1 MTAPIIENNYTG
13 DGSTVLFSFTFE
25 YIEATDIEVSV
36 DSVTVA
42 TTAYSLANATT
53 VEFVTAPAVG
63 AAIRIYR
70 NTTVTTPKAEF
81 FPGSAIRAQD
91 LNDNFEQILFVT
103 QEADA
108 ISERAEAAAD
118 AAEIATA
125 AAQASAASAT
135 AAGAAAQAS
144 AASAAA
150 DAASA
155 QADAAQ
161 AATDAAA
168 ANTTA
173 NAANATANTANTNA
187 TQAAADASAAAS
199 SASAAAASASTA
211 TTSAANA
218 QTSANNALTQAT
230 QAATDASAAQTS
242 ATNAASSAAT
252 AASDAA
258 TANTNANNAVS
269 TANTAASDATTAINT
284 ANSAV
289 STANT
294 ASSTATTASNDA
306 ATAISTANSAVTT
319 ANSAVTTAQGAVT
332 TANTAN
338 TTANTANTTA
348 GNAVTTANSAVTTA
362 NSASTT
368 ASNAVA
374 TANAAAAAV
383 SDAYLFTVV
392 ANVSSIPSNPSD
404 EDAVRVANSTG
415 IESSSVVQGVPSG
428 FTGDSGINVEIIYN
442 SSASKWDYI
451 AYNANDPDDRYGYPP
466 YVDVTRQNTV
476 DAATLSGRPL
486 NSTHLGTFTGSTIAD
501 SSTVKAALQSLETE
515 VETKADLVGGTVP
528 TSQLP
533 ALAITTFLGTVAN
546 QTAMLALSGQ
556 RGDFA
561 IRSDTS
567 TTFVLTSDGGSN
579 LSDWQELE
587 TPTIPIASVNGQT
600 GTVVLGP
607 SDVGA
612 LSTGGGTLTGN
623 VSFNSKINFDNG
635 GNVLDFIDNVAA
647 RFGTGNDLRI
657 YHDGNHS
664 QIKDS
669 GTGNLQL
676 LTSAFKVLS
685 SDGSETYISAVRD
698 GSVEL
703 YHNDSKKF
711 DTVSGGTRIYG
722 YLSMQGSGG
731 HVYLPDSAQLK
742 VGNGEDLKIYHDGG
756 NSWVRE
762 EGTGALYIDSNG
774 SAVIISKGGASEK
787 LAAFYTDGAAELYY
801 NNSKKLETKSD
812 GVDVTGELQCDSLD
826 VDGGAD
832 ITGNVNFHGH
842 VDLQDNDK
850 LRLGNGGDL
859 EVYHD
864 ATDSFVNNYTGG
876 LLLVNQANDADIN
889 IQTDNGNGGTTN
901 YIVCDGSD
909 GNVRLYHYG
918 NQKLQ
923 TESGGIDVTGTV
935 KSDGLDVDGN
945 GDISGTLFLHGNLDM
960 QDNDQIVIGNDDDL
974 RLVHDGS
981 NSYITNYTGQ
991 LIFRTV
997 SNEVSAAFVPN
1008 AEAKLYHNNSLK
1020 FVTKSDGIDVTGE
1033 VQCDSLDVD
1042 GSADISS
1049 NAIVHNNFGINQ
1061 SSPSA
1066 TCDINNGSRSHTAL
1080 EVNSAHNTAIGI
1092 FQIHTDNGYS
1102 GDGFKFHHTRGQ
1114 TNAMNFMAF
1123 DSNHGGSP
1131 DREFTFR
1138 GDGHAYCDNSWNGG
1152 GADYAEYFESTNG
1165 LLIPVGTTVV
1175 LENNKVRAATAD
1187 DPLAAIIGVVR
1198 PKEPG
1203 IVTAA
1208 TGNSAWN
1215 RWQQKY
1221 LTDDFDRYILDEHV
1235 VYEWTEEVEDGE
1247 DIIHSYAS
1255 HQIPEGLTIPDD
1267 VVGQTHDVKGNR
1279 YVHYRLNPDYDP
1291 DQTYIPREDRY
1302 EWQIVG
1308 LVGQVKLLAGQP
1320 VNDRW
1325 IKMRDVSETVEE
1337 WFIR

>member
-25 YIEATDIEVSV
+25 YIEATDIEVSI

-144 AASAAA
+144 AAAAA
-150 DAASA
+150 TDAASA

-187 TQAAADASAAAS
+187 TQAAADAAAAAS
-199 SASAAAASASTA
+199 SASAAATSASSATTA
-211 TTSAANA
+211 ATNAQTSAANA
-218 QTSANNALTQAT
+218 LVQAS
-230 QAATDASAAQTS
+230 QAATDASSAQTS
-242 ATNAASSAAT
+242 ATNAAASAVVAT
-252 AASDAA
+252 NNAAA
-258 TANTNANNAVS
+258 ANTNANTAIA
-269 TANTAASDATTAINT
+269 TANTAASDATTAVST
-284 ANSAV
+284 ANNAV
-289 STANT
+289 STAQT
-294 ASSTATTASNDA
+294 ASNTATTASNDA
-306 ATAISTANSAVTT
+306 STAITTANSAVSTANSAVTT
-319 ANSAVTTAQGAVT
+319 ANSAVTTAQGAVTTANGAVT

-362 NSASTT
+362 NTASTT

-392 ANVSSIPSNPSD
+392 ANVAAIPSNPSD

-486 NSTHLGTFTGSTIAD
+486 NSTHLGTFTGSTIPD

-567 TTFVLTSDGGSN
+567 TTFVLVSDGGSN

-587 TPTIPIASVNGQT
+587 TPTVPIQSVNGQT

-623 VSFNSKINFDNG
+623 VNFNSKINFDNG

-647 RFGTGNDLRI
+647 RFGTGNDLKI
-657 YHDGNHS
+657 FHNGSESVIH
-664 QIKDS
+664 DS
-669 GTGNLQL
+669 GTGQLKIRTNLL
-676 LTSAFKVLS
+676 RINNTADTETLATFNA
-685 SDGSETYISAVRD
+685 DGAV
-698 GSVEL
+698 SL
-703 YHNDSKKF
+703 YHDNSKKF

-742 VGNGEDLKIYHDGG
+742 VGNGEDLRIYH
-756 NSWVRE
+756 
-762 EGTGALYIDSNG
+762 NG
-774 SAVIISKGGASEK
+774 SN
-787 LAAFYTDGAAELYY
+787 TH
-801 NNSKKLETKSD
+801 LE
-812 GVDVTGELQCDSLD
+812 
-826 VDGGAD
+826 
-832 ITGNVNFHGH
+832 
-842 VDLQDNDK
+842 
-850 LRLGNGGDL
+850 
-859 EVYHD
+859 
-864 ATDSFVNNYTGG
+864 NYTGG
-876 LLLVNQANDADIN
+876 YLIDQNANDGYIALRS
-889 IQTDNGNGGTTN
+889 DNGSGGLTNYVFCDGNSGVVNLGYYGTT
-901 YIVCDGSD
+901 
-909 GNVRLYHYG
+909 
-918 NQKLQ
+918 KL
-923 TESGGIDVTGTV
+923 
-935 KSDGLDVDGN
+935 N
-945 GDISGTLFLHGNLDM
+945 
-960 QDNDQIVIGNDDDL
+960 
-974 RLVHDGS
+974 
-981 NSYITNYTGQ
+981 
-991 LIFRTV
+991 
-997 SNEVSAAFVPN
+997 
-1008 AEAKLYHNNSLK
+1008 
-1020 FVTKSDGIDVTGE
+1020 TKSDGIDVSGE

-1042 GSADISS
+1042 GAGDITGRLTLHDHLDMQD
-1049 NAIVHNNFGINQ
+1049 AGQIKLGDGDDFGIYHSGSNSHVDNYTGSLFLTNYADDQ
-1061 SSPSA
+1061 
-1066 TCDINNGSRSHTAL
+1066 DITLR
-1080 EVNSAHNTAIGI
+1080 
-1092 FQIHTDNGYS
+1092 TDNGSGSISDYLRCDG
-1102 GDGFKFHHTRGQ
+1102 GDGKVKLYYYGTEKLQ
-1114 TNAMNFMAF
+1114 TKSDGVLVSGELQSSTLDCNGAAHFAGDAVFEGGASAVTIGGNSDIRLVNGNWTGNTTSPKIQAHG
-1123 DSNHGGSP
+1123 NWLYIVGGSNGIAFRENGT
-1131 DREFTFR
+1131 DRVHIDGNGHLKPAANNTYDLGTSSEKWKDGYFVGTVNANRVNLVKSSTVEADICNSVNGHYFESQSNSGTNGFEIYQQHGNNTARNNFAVYANVGNSGAKVAQLRLR
-1138 GDGHAYCDNSWNGG
+1138 GDGILTVPYQPSFKALRGGSSTGGTTDFTEYNS
-1152 GADYAEYFESTNG
+1152 EYFDVGGNYNTSNYRFTA
-1165 LLIPVGTTVV
+1165 PVDG
-1175 LENNKVRAATAD
+1175 RYFFTAS
-1187 DPLAAIIGVVR
+1187 VHR
-1198 PKEPG
+1198 
-1203 IVTAA
+1203 TS
-1208 TGNSAWN
+1208 GN
-1215 RWQQKY
+1215 
-1221 LTDDFDRYILDEHV
+1221 H
-1235 VYEWTEEVEDGE
+1235 G
-1247 DIIHSYAS
+1247 S
-1255 HQIPEGLTIPDD
+1255 HQIMKNNSQHQSFTEGRQDNGNSHVYTCA
-1267 VVGQTHDVKGNR
+1267 VVDMAANDYVNVRRSNSRIDGNNFFEG
-1279 YVHYRLNPDYDP
+1279 YL
-1291 DQTYIPREDRY
+1291 I
-1302 EWQIVG
+1302 G
-1308 LVGQVKLLAGQP
+1308 
-1320 VNDRW
+1320 
-1325 IKMRDVSETVEE
+1325 
-1337 WFIR
+1337 